1 MIYTL
6 KADALEIQVRTL
18 GAELQSIRTT
28 DGFEYLW
35 QGDPAYWTGRSY
47 ILFPIIGGL
56 PDETYT
62 WEGKS
67 YHMGSHGFAR
77 KTEFALAERT
87 ENSLTFQISD
97 TEETRAQYPF
107 SFDFQVIYTIKGNVL
122 TEGFR
127 VVNKGEGVMPFSV
140 GGHPGFNC
148 PMDEGKEYGDYTVRF
163 DQPETVTRR
172 LKANKLLTGET
183 LPFLQNESEKQL
195 SHEWFKRDA
204 VILHGLKSS
213 RVSLSAGGRKVEM
226 DFAGFPD
233 FGIWSSAN
241 DGPYVC
247 FEPWFGVDSTAGDSG
262 RFEDKEGMVLLPA
275 GETFEAAFHMTL
287 S

>member
-18 GAELQSIRTT
+18 GAELQSIRTA

-56 PDETYT
+56 PGETYT
-62 WEGKS
+62 WEGKA
-67 YHMGSHGFAR
+67 YRMGSHGFAR
-77 KTEFALAERT
+77 RTEFVLAEQT

-97 TEETRAQYPF
+97 TEATRAQYPF
-107 SFDFQVIYTIKGNVL
+107 SFDFQVIYTIHGNVL

-127 VVNKGEGVMPFSV
+127 VVNKGSGVMPFSV

-148 PMDEGKEYGDYTVRF
+148 PMDEGKEYSDYTLRF
-163 DQPETVTRR
+163 NRSETVSRR

-183 LPFLQNESEKQL
+183 RPFLQNESEIRLAHSLFYQ
-195 SHEWFKRDA
+195 DA
-204 VILHGLKSS
+204 VILHGLQSN
-213 RVSLSAGGRKVEM
+213 RVELTAGGRKVEM
-226 DFAGFPD
+226 DFTGFPD
-233 FGIWSSAN
+233 FGIWSCAN

-247 FEPWFGVDSTAGDSG
+247 LEPWFGVDSTAGDSG
-262 RFEDKEGMVLLPA
+262 RFEDKEGMVMLPA
-275 GETFEAAFHMTL
+275 GETFEAAFHMIIG
-287 S
+287 